1 MKKSAT
7 MKFFVIIVLV
17 FFILSTGLI
26 FVLYLANPSTVLELE
41 DQEEAT
47 IQEQETDIEEQA
59 TGFVIDESSLI
70 QPEESIIE

>member
-17 FFILSTGLI
+17 FFILSTGLM